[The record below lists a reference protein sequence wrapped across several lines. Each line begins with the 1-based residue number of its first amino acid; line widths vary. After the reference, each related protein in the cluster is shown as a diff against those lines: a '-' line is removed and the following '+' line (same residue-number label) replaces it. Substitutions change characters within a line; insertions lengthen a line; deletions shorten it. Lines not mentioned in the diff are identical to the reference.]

1 MMTPIEILGWIAT
14 IVVLLSFLFHGVKM
28 RTLNSIGAL
37 LWCIWGYYTNEVSVM
52 FLNTTIVL
60 IHLIMII
67 RIQRKKALE
76 MERRREFLK
85 GI

>member
-14 IVVLLSFLFHGVKM
+14 LVVLLSFLFHGVKM
-28 RTLNSIGAL
+28 RTLNSIGAI

-52 FLNTTIVL
+52 FLNITIVL

-76 MERRREFLK
+76 MERRRQFLK

>member
-1 MMTPIEILGWIAT
+1 MTPIQILGWIAT
-14 IVVLLSFLFHGVKM
+14 LVVLLSFLFHGVKM

-37 LWCIWGYYTNEVSVM
+37 LWCVWGYYTNEVSVM

-67 RIQRKKALE
+67 RIQRKGGLE
-76 MERRREFLK
+76 MERRMDDFK
-85 GI
+85 GV